1 MERGILFR
9 EKMIHDIRRRYIA
22 MKTRQAKDW
31 WTLTFGDPMSWLILS
46 MVGDWKWITPI
57 GITILSLF
65 VRITG
70 AVTIALGEGES
81 LIWGVFLIQ
90 LGVVMDHMD
99 GNLARYRK
107 ITSLS
112 GGFMDRIF
120 DGVSFLAIISGLGWL
135 AVRQG
140 SPIILLLLAPMTG
153 GFYLVICYIY
163 WSYAY
168 YELREIGESKKVSPG
183 AIEADQSDIPTW
195 KIIING
201 QKRILNFHHI
211 DYYFW
216 VSLSILIGKP
226 AWGVWLLFTVL
237 GVNVI
242 LRFIKRL
249 LSIEKFD

>member
-1 MERGILFR
+1 
-9 EKMIHDIRRRYIA
+9 

-46 MVGDWKWITPI
+46 LVGDWKWITPM

-65 VRITG
+65 VRIAG
-70 AVTIALGEGES
+70 AVTIALGAGGS

-107 ITSLS
+107 ITNLT

-135 AVRQG
+135 AVSQG
-140 SPIILLLLAPMTG
+140 APFYLLLLAPLTG
-153 GFYLVICYIY
+153 GFYLVICYMY

-168 YELREIGESKKVSPG
+168 YELREFGESKLVKPG
-183 AIEADQSDIPTW
+183 AIESDQSDVPTW
-195 KIIING
+195 KIIIRG

-211 DYYFW
+211 DFYFW
-216 VSLSILIGKP
+216 VSLSVVIGKP
-226 AWGVWLLFTVL
+226 AWGVWFLFTVV
-237 GVNVI
+237 GINMI
-242 LRFIKRL
+242 LRFIQRFKRL
-249 LSIEKFD
+249 ANFE